1 MQGGAIREK
10 ESGRV
15 IGQWRADE
23 HAIAVETDE
32 PNLKRA
38 AAEILERAQTIPIH
52 GPEHHEFVGEAEP
65 LVERPSTIKF
75 LALFALEMEGR
86 GYVVEPGEE
95 E

>member
-1 MQGGAIREK
+1 MQQGGIREK
-10 ESGRV
+10 ASGRL
-15 IGQWRADE
+15 IGRWRADE

-32 PNLKRA
+32 PNLKRV
-38 AAEILERAQTIPIH
+38 AAEVLGQAQVIPIH

-65 LVERPSTIKF
+65 LMERPSTIKF